1 MKWFGNR
8 IPPWL
13 KENIYL
19 VIYPRFIH
27 SSSMPCCWVISVRI
41 VTTSRLKYFVY
52 FRSNLPG
59 LQLRRLQGCHQ
70 FSAKISM
77 ARNFNAHILWRQFLI
92 RSYFQDMNHG
102 KHQFKVVIWIIINRL
117 RSCNINILKYAVGR
131 RQSAQTAFFRFLIR
145 GCSGLGLDRNVWL
158 STLPGPCLHKS
169 YSWCC

>member
-1 MKWFGNR
+1 MAKGEHLSSN
-8 IPPWL
+8 L
-13 KENIYL
+13 SQIYS
-19 VIYPRFIH
+19 FILH
-27 SSSMPCCWVISVRI
+27 ALLLSDLRTHRHDIK
-41 VTTSRLKYFVY
+41 TSKYFVY

-77 ARNFNAHILWRQFLI
+77 ARNFNAHIFWRQFLI

-117 RSCNINILKYAVGR
+117 RSCNINIFKYAVGR

-145 GCSGLGLDRNVWL
+145 GCSGLGLDWNVWL
-158 STLPGPCLHKS
+158 STLPASCLHKS
-169 YSWCC
+169 YS